1 MSDLRLLPSSIPV
14 NPDYLI
20 RMIKATPRAAVSVV
34 DSMGASLVN
43 PGGTLKRTVEGLEK
57 ERQLFAQDP
66 SQYVSN
72 TAKEV
77 QRKLADPETGAQ
89 LLADLVSVLA
99 AKKLPYLR
107 NSSVDDAVL
116 LTDVAKRGAQ
126 GLVEKGEEG
135 EEAEPSWFPQ
145 TLEAL
150 EKLPSDYKE
159 GWESMIEYSRN
170 DPRVLQAEADRERAK
185 QLVDRLASY
194 LSSDSWARR
203 K

>member
-1 MSDLRLLPSSIPV
+1 VIFGPSPLR
-14 NPDYLI
+14 
-20 RMIKATPRAAVSVV
+20 
-34 DSMGASLVN
+34 
-43 PGGTLKRTVEGLEK
+43 
-57 ERQLFAQDP
+57 F
-66 SQYVSN
+66 QYVYD
-72 TAKEV
+72 TAKNV

-89 LLADLVSVLA
+89 LLADLLSVLA

-107 NSSVDDAVL
+107 NSSVDDVVL

-126 GLVEKGEEG
+126 GLVEKGEEE

-159 GWESMIEYSRN
+159 GWESMIEYSRD

-194 LSSDSWARR
+194 FPSKALAGT